1 MKNILIAMMIASAL
15 VFVPQKSSAQELSFQ
30 TFYSSLSPYGEWVTV
45 GDYGKCWRPVGVP
58 FGWRPYVDGHWIWTD
73 YGWTWVSDYDWG
85 WAPFHYGRWEFDPQ
99 YGWVWIPG
107 YVWAPAWVEWRWGG
121 GYAGWAPMPPGF
133 HYRVNVVVGP
143 DYNDFGVGI
152 ASWNFIR
159 ASEMGRPRYGYV
171 EREGIPRVI
180 GSTRNVT
187 QFRFTRDGVYNTGL
201 PREQVERV
209 IHHRIE
215 TVNIVRTSDVG
226 RTRVEGN
233 RFLVY
238 SPAPLEPRVK
248 NEGQVIQ
255 RERGYQRRQQSS
267 QNRPQPKAPQRVRTE
282 RSSSP
287 SYNPGKQ
294 GRNENKPS
302 NQPKPKENNK
312 SRERDSNSKDNG
324 RERGH

>member
-1 MKNILIAMMIASAL
+1 MENGLPSAIMESAGDRLVSHSAGVHTSMDTGSGQITAGPGYPIMIGDGHRSTMADGNLIHNMDGSGY
-15 VFVPQKSSAQELSFQ
+15 QD
-30 TFYSSLSPYGEWVTV
+30 TFGLLHGSNGAGAEVM
-45 GDYGKCWRPVGVP
+45 PVGHRCRQD
-58 FGWRPYVDGHWIWTD
+58 FIIE
-73 YGWTWVSDYDWG
+73 S
-85 WAPFHYGRWEFDPQ
+85 
-99 YGWVWIPG
+99 
-107 YVWAPAWVEWRWGG
+107 
-121 GYAGWAPMPPGF
+121 
-133 HYRVNVVVGP
+133 NVVVGP

-215 TVNIVRTSDVG
+215 TVNIVRTLNVG